1 MYQELEAKVAVDRDA
16 IIEDEEE
23 EFNESE
29 DEEEL
34 EDLPEVID

>member
-1 MYQELEAKVAVDRDA
+1 MDQKKLVDGDT
-16 IIEDEEE
+16 IIEDEE

>member
-1 MYQELEAKVAVDRDA
+1 MAVDRDA